1 MNVLH
6 FLALPDLSYRLRSL
20 IALAALRCL
29 FPARVP
35 SQVDAVVLLL
45 PRRSGPAPAAE
56 KAPAAG
62 LRAVQHPA
70 IELHPLQPS
79 PAPGHPSRLL
89 GACDVRFPKSSPSAV
104 DAKLAQIVQEFDGA
118 NADEVARK
126 FGITKRALRRLI
138 ARQSHPDAAP
148 N

>member
-6 FLALPDLSYRLRSL
+6 FLALPDLAYRTRAL
-20 IALAALRCL
+20 IALTVLRCL
-29 FPARVP
+29 FPKAVP
-35 SQVDAVVLLL
+35 CRVDAVVLLL
-45 PRRSGPAPAAE
+45 PRQSTPARGDDPAHPERPLAAPGPA
-56 KAPAAG
+56 
-62 LRAVQHPA
+62 L
-70 IELHPLQPS
+70 ELHPLLPS
-79 PAPGHPSRLL
+79 PAPGHPTRLL
-89 GACDVRFPKSSPSAV
+89 GAHVVQFPKSSPSKT
-104 DAKLAQIVQEFDGA
+104 DLLLMQEFNGA

>member
-45 PRRSGPAPAAE
+45 PRRSGQAPAAL

-89 GACDVRFPKSSPSAV
+89 GACDVRFPKSSPSKA
-104 DAKLAQIVQEFDGA
+104 DALLTQIRQEFNGA
-118 NADEVARK
+118 NAAELARK
-126 FGITKRALRRLI
+126 FGITERAMRRLL
-138 ARQSHPDAAP
+138 ACHRGPNAAP

>member
-1 MNVLH
+1 M
-6 FLALPDLSYRLRSL
+6 
-20 IALAALRCL
+20 
-29 FPARVP
+29 
-35 SQVDAVVLLL
+35 
-45 PRRSGPAPAAE
+45 
-56 KAPAAG
+56 
-62 LRAVQHPA
+62 
-70 IELHPLQPS
+70 
-79 PAPGHPSRLL
+79 
-89 GACDVRFPKSSPSAV
+89 

>member
-35 SQVDAVVLLL
+35 SQADAVVLLL
-45 PRRSGPAPAAE
+45 PRRSGLAPAAQ
-56 KAPAAG
+56 KAPAAD

-126 FGITKRALRRLI
+126 FGIADRELRKLL
-138 ARQSHPDAAP
+138 ARHSPPQHRP